1 MTFIPVDGSVSGP
14 KQPEDPNGY
23 GTRYGGRVAVQGG
36 RWTCSGCGRSEAADD
51 PHHAAQHHGREC
63 LAVSF
68 NAPGDAAA

>member
-36 RWTCSGCGRSEAADD
+36 R
-51 PHHAAQHHGREC
+51 EC